1 MENKKFTLKSVIV
14 LFLVGIVLSS
24 SNTIQAQLNNK
35 FGILDFNKAV
45 NISGKQ
51 RMLSQKMSKSY
62 LYLITNPNDKQAK
75 KDLLTSKIIF
85 EKQNGIIR
93 QNANFKSTKD
103 KISRVDRIWKEF
115 KTIIESTPNYDNA
128 KRILDINTD
137 LLKASN
143 DVVSAV
149 VLEAKGINQS
159 DEEILEDDNDAEKDS
174 ELKKIINISG
184 RQRMLAQRLGFYY
197 YANQATLKNKNS
209 EQMLRNVYNEIDGA
223 ITILLISDFNN
234 TKIEEKL
241 GVAMSKW
248 NTLKDKKE
256 KLFNQGLKLNEM
268 YILSNELTNA
278 FNEIT
283 SLYDDVK

>member
-159 DEEILEDDNDAEKDS
+159 DEEILEDENDAEKDS

-268 YILSNELTNA
+268 YTLSNELTNA

>member
-115 KTIIESTPNYDNA
+115 KTIVESTPNYDNA

-159 DEEILEDDNDAEKDS
+159 DEEILEDENDAEKDS

-184 RQRMLAQRLGFYY
+184 RQRMLTQRLGFYY

-268 YILSNELTNA
+268 YTLSNELTNA